1 MSELRAFNVTG
12 IKQDMSETT
21 RTVLAK
27 DATEAVRDMIPTFH
41 HVTLVEPVKDTEETT
56 TTKFSQDITSRS
68 FEGVRDLPN
77 PPEESNRA
85 LGSLAGHSKG
95 LILPLLTMMASSP

>member
-56 TTKFSQDITSRS
+56 TTKFSQDITSRVLRE
-68 FEGVRDLPN
+68 FVIY
-77 PPEESNRA
+77 
-85 LGSLAGHSKG
+85 
-95 LILPLLTMMASSP
+95 LILLRIQ